1 MDDSSDSEDDS
12 LRSSDSEDAWTRAR
26 NSPIMVACHKRDAV
40 ALQRALAAG
49 ADVNVRETGGW
60 TAIHNLLYD
69 GDHVE
74 MVSMLLKAGL
84 DVNACSI
91 ADCTQLHIAV
101 SQCRVNCVA
110 TLLAA
115 GASPTVISCGRTP
128 LDSVTTK
135 NNGCLRIVPMLLRA
149 GSDMPSLDRLEQDQ
163 PIRRLFPYAVNYPSE
178 RKKQQILKNYLKK
191 VFLSGPGGV
200 RGTFATYEK
209 AHRMSL
215 ARVFV
220 PKFPQLPAEI
230 VPTIVAF
237 AFHTGWY

>member
-1 MDDSSDSEDDS
+1 
-12 LRSSDSEDAWTRAR
+12 
-26 NSPIMVACHKRDAV
+26 
-40 ALQRALAAG
+40 
-49 ADVNVRETGGW
+49 
-60 TAIHNLLYD
+60 
-69 GDHVE
+69 
-74 MVSMLLKAGL
+74 
-84 DVNACSI
+84 
-91 ADCTQLHIAV
+91 
-101 SQCRVNCVA
+101 
-110 TLLAA
+110 
-115 GASPTVISCGRTP
+115 
-128 LDSVTTK
+128 
-135 NNGCLRIVPMLLRA
+135 MLLRA

-178 RKKQQILKNYLKK
+178 REKQQILKNYLKK

-230 VPTIVAF
+230 VPTIVAY